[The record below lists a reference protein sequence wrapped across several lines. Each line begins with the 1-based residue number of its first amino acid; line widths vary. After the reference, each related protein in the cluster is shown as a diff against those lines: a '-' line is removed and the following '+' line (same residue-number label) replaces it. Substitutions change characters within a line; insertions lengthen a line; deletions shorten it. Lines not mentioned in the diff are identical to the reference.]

1 MPEAARDRLF
11 EPPAHRV
18 DRLRIFPRDKCR
30 DDRIAEIS
38 LIKPLETAAIDGPR
52 RRRKRERRVDALR
65 HLGGAPEAVPHL
77 PFDPAR
83 IRGASVNDPR
93 AFLLQR
99 ANARRFGYAGIAVIK
114 RDAGVSGC
122 GGSGGKPAFV
132 RGEIATRQQIDLA
145 VILNMDERVRRLD
158 ATFKRVAGCRRRRL
172 ASVGLI

>member
-1 MPEAARDRLF
+1 MPEAARDRLL

-18 DRLRIFPRDKCR
+18 DRLRIFPREKRR
-30 DDRIAEIS
+30 DDRIPEIS
-38 LIKPLETAAIDGPR
+38 LIKPLKTAAVDGPR

-65 HLGGAPEAVPHL
+65 HLGGAPEAVSHL

-83 IRGASVNDPR
+83 IRGAPVNDPST
-93 AFLLQR
+93 FLLQR
-99 ANARRFGYAGIAVIK
+99 AYARRFGYAGIAMIK
-114 RDAGVSGC
+114 RDADISCC
-122 GGSGGKPAFV
+122 GGSGRKPTFM

-158 ATFKRVAGCRRRRL
+158 ATFKRVARCRRRRL